1 MTTKEL
7 TEEIK
12 ILKEKIEK
20 LEVLYSYYKNK
31 NLFNE
36 NYIQKMILEV
46 DKLKQEIE
54 MLKRWR
60 G

>member
-20 LEVLYSYYKNK
+20 LEVLYSYYRNK
-31 NLFNE
+31 NLIYETSFE
-36 NYIQKMILEV
+36 QVRLEV
-46 DKLKQEIE
+46 DKMKQEID

>member
-20 LEVLYSYYKNK
+20 LEVL
-31 NLFNE
+31 FNE
-36 NYIQKMILEV
+36 SYIQKMILEV

>member
-12 ILKEKIEK
+12 ILNEKIEK

-31 NLFNE
+31 NLIYETSFE
-36 NYIQKMILEV
+36 QVRVEV
-46 DKLKQEIE
+46 DKMKHEID

>member
-36 NYIQKMILEV
+36 SYIQKMIVEV
-46 DKLKQEIE
+46 DKMRQEID